1 MKRDRR
7 YQVQQ
12 MIPHLPQDAPVR
24 ARDADLLSDPGD
36 GEGAGSGLDGGI
48 QGGPSHAEGLGRLG
62 DGEQEWARASSCH
75 ETTKQARHCWREA
88 SKPVRAVM
96 ASLLSERSR

>member
-62 DGEQEWARASSCH
+62 DGKQQWARTPLHH
-75 ETTKQARHCWREA
+75 ETTWLLRPCESAA
-88 SKPVRAVM
+88 STATPPHI